1 MRKAGIL
8 MHISSLPSKYG
19 IGNLGEEAYKFVD
32 FLKKAG
38 QTYWQVL
45 PVCPTNFGDSP
56 YQSNS
61 VFAGNPYFID
71 LDTLK
76 GEGLLKQS
84 EIDNYFFGNSDTVID
99 YKRLFDNRYPVLRQ
113 AFSRFQKDE
122 DYYAFERENDFW
134 LDDYALFMSIK
145 EHNHFCSWNWW
156 ERELILCDG
165 EVLAEYREKLSRSV
179 EFYKFIQYEFYKQW
193 YALKKYANDNG
204 IKIIGDMPIYV
215 ALDSAEVWRHPELFE
230 LDENKTPIS
239 VAGCP
244 PDAFAEKGQLWGN
257 PLYNWDYHRS
267 TGFDWWIKRV
277 RMSLKIFDR
286 VRVDHFRGFAAYFS
300 IPFGSEDATVGEWRK
315 GPGMEL
321 FNAIKY
327 ALGNADIIAEDLG
340 FLDDDVHELLRNTG
354 YPGMRVLQFAF
365 NPYED
370 NMYLPHN
377 ICENSAVYTGTHDN
391 DTFLGWYKSTKG
403 EEREFAKRYLGIN
416 GIKDA
421 PYAAIRAVFATKA
434 ETAIVPIQDYLRKG
448 SESRMNTPATT
459 SGNWQYRMTA
469 GEITDEIADEIFA
482 ITKAFRRI

>member
-1 MRKAGIL
+1 

-19 IGNLGEEAYKFVD
+19 IGSLGVEAYKFVD

-38 QTYWQVL
+38 QSYWQVL
-45 PVCPTNFGDSP
+45 PICPTNFGDSP

-76 GEGLLKQS
+76 DEGLLKQN
-84 EIDNYFFGNSDTVID
+84 EIDNYYFGSDPTVID
-99 YKRLFDNRYPVLRQ
+99 YKLLFDNRYPVLRQ

-122 DYYAFERENDFW
+122 SYYSFERENDFW

-145 EHNHFCSWNWW
+145 EHNHFCSWNYWD
-156 ERELILCDG
+156 RDILACD
-165 EVLAEYREKLSRSV
+165 ETAINEYREKLSRSI

-230 LDENKTPIS
+230 LDENKVPTS

-244 PDAFAEKGQLWGN
+244 PDGFSETGQLWGN
-257 PLYNWDYHRS
+257 PLYNWEYHRS
-267 TGFDWWIKRV
+267 TGYDWWIKRV

-286 VRVDHFRGFAAYFS
+286 VRVDHFRGFAAYYS
-300 IPFGSEDATVGEWRK
+300 IPFGRDDATVGEWRK

-321 FNAIKY
+321 FNAIRNS
-327 ALGNADIIAEDLG
+327 LGNADIIAEDLG
-340 FLDDDVHELLRNTG
+340 FLDNDVHELLRNTG

-365 NPYED
+365 NPNED
-370 NMYLPHN
+370 NIYLPHN
-377 ICENSAVYTGTHDN
+377 ITENSAVYTGTHDN
-391 DTFLGWYKSTKG
+391 DTFLGWYMSTKG
-403 EEREFAKRYLGIN
+403 EEREFTKRYLGIEKIN
-416 GIKDA
+416 DA
-421 PYAAIRAVFATKA
+421 PYAGIRAVFATKA
-434 ETAIVPIQDYLRKG
+434 ETAIVPVQDYLVKD
-448 SESRMNTPATT
+448 SDARMNTPATT
-459 SGNWQYRMTA
+459 SGNWQYRVGA
-469 GEITDEIADEIFA
+469 DELTDELADEIFA
-482 ITKAFRRI
+482 ITKAFRRN